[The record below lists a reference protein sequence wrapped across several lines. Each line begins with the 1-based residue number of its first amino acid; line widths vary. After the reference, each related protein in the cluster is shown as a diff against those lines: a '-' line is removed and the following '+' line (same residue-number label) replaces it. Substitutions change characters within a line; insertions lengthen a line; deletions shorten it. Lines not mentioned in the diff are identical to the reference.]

1 MKDVKE
7 TKQPKIEKGFRLG
20 ELTVIS
26 DTGQRKNGYTVWM
39 CGCSCGCLQ
48 ARIVTENMKFVD
60 GTSVT
65 LLEKADK
72 RLVSTNSSGY
82 NGVYLNRKTQ
92 KWVAQIGFKGKTYY
106 LGSYGKI
113 EDAVQARR
121 KAENQIYGEFLEWYY
136 KTHPNKM

>member
-1 MKDVKE
+1 
-7 TKQPKIEKGFRLG
+7 
-20 ELTVIS
+20 
-26 DTGQRKNGYTVWM
+26 
-39 CGCSCGCLQ
+39 
-48 ARIVTENMKFVD
+48 MKFVD